1 MTLTLNK
8 KKNPAKPRP
17 LKFWQRALRFLGVT
31 LGLTYL
37 GYLSG
42 YGTSQGLGTTLLT
55 MPKALLGTLV
65 VTLIT
70 GWVPIGF
77 YYEGHRFRWIYI
89 VAFYLAALIA
99 AYFIGYSVGASA

>member
-1 MTLTLNK
+1 MTLTLK
-8 KKNPAKPRP
+8 KKNPANPKP
-17 LKFWQRALRFLGVT
+17 LKFWQRAARFLGFT

-42 YGTSQGLGTTLLT
+42 YSTSEGLGATIST
-55 MPKALLGTLV
+55 MPKAFLGTMV

-70 GWVPIGF
+70 GWFPIGF

-89 VAFYLAALIA
+89 VAFYLAVLIA
-99 AYFIGYSVGASA
+99 AFFIGYSVGAAA